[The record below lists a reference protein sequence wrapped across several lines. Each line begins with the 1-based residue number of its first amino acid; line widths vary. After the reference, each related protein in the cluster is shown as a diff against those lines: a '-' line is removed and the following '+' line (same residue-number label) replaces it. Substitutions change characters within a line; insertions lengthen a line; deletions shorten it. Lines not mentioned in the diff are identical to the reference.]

1 MIKFTE
7 EKARMYRELINKAAK
22 SLEDKDAIE
31 VPLIFEFW
39 KPGVDYTAGTRVQY
53 DEVLYKVLIDHRSQ
67 SDWRPD
73 ISPSLFA
80 VVLIPDPSV
89 IPEWVQPDST
99 NPYMTGDHVMHNNIE
114 WVSIVDYNIWEPG
127 VYGWEDVR

>member
-7 EKARMYRELINKAAK
+7 EMARKYRELINKVAVFLDDEEA
-22 SLEDKDAIE
+22 LEA
-31 VPLIFEFW
+31 PMLFETW
-39 KPGVDYTAGTRVQY
+39 RPDVDYTVGTRVQY
-53 DEVLYKVLIDHRSQ
+53 NDVLYKVLIAHHSQ
-67 SDWRPD
+67 ADWRPD
-73 ISPSLFA
+73 VSPSLFA

-99 NPYMTGDHVMHNNIE
+99 NPYMAGDHVMHNNIE
-114 WVSIVDYNIWEPG
+114 WVSTVDYNVWEPG